1 MNLKEIWKLYKSK
14 IFASLGA
21 FAFIISGLIIYELK
35 EFNNVNVDEAAEPVK
50 SQANLQS
57 QDINN
62 NHDPQIFNNFKY
74 ESDYERE
81 REQANLK
88 SQEQYIQVYITGA
101 VKNSDVYKIK
111 AGSRLIDLVKAA
123 GGLTM
128 TADREAIN
136 LAEILNTDGV
146 HIQIPS
152 KSETQKNNMRTNN
165 SIIFIHPDKNK
176 NSNSHSNSNLKAQA
190 KTKAKAQ
197 AKNAKNIYEKVNINT
212 AGLEELTKL
221 KGIGPALAQ
230 RILDYRN
237 QHGNFKSVDDLKR
250 VRGIGNAKLKALSG
264 QVILN

>member
-35 EFNNVNVDEAAEPVK
+35 EFNNVTVEETSEPVK
-50 SQANLQS
+50 SQANLQP

-62 NHDPQIFNNFKY
+62 NHDPKIFNNFKY

-88 SQEQYIQVYITGA
+88 AQDQYIQVYITGA

-111 AGSRLIDLVKAA
+111 AGSRLNDLVKAA

-146 HIQIPS
+146 HTHIPS

-190 KTKAKAQ
+190 KAKS
-197 AKNAKNIYEKVNINT
+197 AKNIYEKVNINT

-237 QHGNFKSVDDLKR
+237 QHGSFKSVNDLKR

>member
-35 EFNNVNVDEAAEPVK
+35 EFNNVNVEEAAAPVK

-57 QDINN
+57 QDIN
-62 NHDPQIFNNFKY
+62 HDAKIFENFKY

-111 AGSRLIDLVKAA
+111 AGSRLNDLVKAA

-136 LAEILNTDGV
+136 LAEILNADGV
-146 HIQIPS
+146 HIHVPS
-152 KSETQKNNMRTNN
+152 KSDTHKYDRQPNN
-165 SIIFIHPDKNK
+165 SFIFIHPDKNK
-176 NSNSHSNSNLKAQA
+176 NSNSNLKAQ
-190 KTKAKAQ
+190 TKAKAQ
-197 AKNAKNIYEKVNINT
+197 AKSAKNIYEKVNINT

-237 QHGNFKSVDDLKR
+237 QHGSFKSVNDLKR

>member
-35 EFNNVNVDEAAEPVK
+35 EFNNVNVEEAVAPVK
-50 SQANLQS
+50 SQANLQP

-62 NHDPQIFNNFKY
+62 NYDPKIFNNFKY

-88 SQEQYIQVYITGA
+88 AQEQYIQVYITGA

-111 AGSRLIDLVKAA
+111 AGSRLNDLVKAA

-146 HIQIPS
+146 HIHVPS

-176 NSNSHSNSNLKAQA
+176 NSNSNLKAQT
-190 KTKAKAQ
+190 KTKAQ
-197 AKNAKNIYEKVNINT
+197 AKSAKNIYDKVNINT

-237 QHGNFKSVDDLKR
+237 QHGSFKSVNDLKR

>member
-35 EFNNVNVDEAAEPVK
+35 EFNNVNVEEAAAPVK

-57 QDINN
+57 QDIN
-62 NHDPQIFNNFKY
+62 HDAKIFENFKY

-111 AGSRLIDLVKAA
+111 AGSRLNDLVKAA

-165 SIIFIHPDKNK
+165 SFIFIHPDKNK
-176 NSNSHSNSNLKAQA
+176 NSNSNLKAQT
-190 KTKAKAQ
+190 KTKAQ
-197 AKNAKNIYEKVNINT
+197 AKSAKNIYEKVNINT

-237 QHGNFKSVDDLKR
+237 QHGSFKSVNDLKR

>member
-1 MNLKEIWKLYKSK
+1 MNLKEIWNLYKSK
-14 IFASLGA
+14 IFASLGT

-35 EFNNVNVDEAAEPVK
+35 ELNNNVEETSEPVK
-50 SQANLQS
+50 SQVNLQS
-57 QDINN
+57 QDNN
-62 NHDPQIFNNFKY
+62 YNPKIFKY

-88 SQEQYIQVYITGA
+88 AQEQYIQVYITGG
-101 VKNSDVYKIK
+101 VKNPDVYKIK

-123 GGLTM
+123 GGLTI

-146 HIQIPS
+146 HIHVPS
-152 KSETQKNNMRTNN
+152 RSETQKNNMHTDN
-165 SIIFIHPDKNK
+165 SIIFIQADKNSK
-176 NSNSHSNSNLKAQA
+176 SNSNLKAQA
-190 KTKAKAQ
+190 KTKVKAQ

-237 QHGNFKSVDDLKR
+237 QNGSFKSVNDLKR
-250 VRGIGNAKLKALSG
+250 VRGIGNAKLKALSD
-264 QVILN
+264 QVILY